1 MSDEKTSV
9 EKLATGQLEGL
20 IIPAPPEASF
30 WWLWLVAGFL
40 FAMLAFAWFKQ
51 HNSPKAKARRELKHL
66 QSKITDEK
74 QAQNIATDIAVTLR
88 HGLNLTRL
96 DEFMPENIQW
106 RIYISEL
113 DSAIYA
119 DKLPSQVD
127 LLSLILKAQTW
138 LNKADV

>member
-1 MSDEKTSV
+1 MNDEKTSV
-9 EKLATGQLEGL
+9 EKLASGQLEGL
-20 IIPAPPEASF
+20 IIPEPPEASYV
-30 WWLWLVAGFL
+30 WIWIVVGLLL
-40 FAMLAFAWFKQ
+40 AMLAFVWIKKRS
-51 HNSPKAKARRELKHL
+51 SPKARTLRELKYL

-74 QAQNIATDIAVTLR
+74 QAQNIATDIAVSLR
-88 HGLNLTRL
+88 RGLNLTRL
-96 DEFMPENIQW
+96 DEFMPENTQW
-106 RIYISEL
+106 RDYLSEL

>member
-1 MSDEKTSV
+1 MTEKSSV

-20 IIPAPPEASF
+20 IIPEPPAVSF
-30 WWLWLVAGFL
+30 WWLWLIAALLVM
-40 FAMLAFAWFKQ
+40 MLALVWLKKR
-51 HNSPKAKARRELKHL
+51 NSPKAKAQRELKSL

-74 QAQNIATDIAVTLR
+74 QAQHIATDIAVSLR
-88 HGLNLTRL
+88 HGLSLTRL

-106 RIYISEL
+106 RNYLSEL

-138 LNKADV
+138 LNKADA

>member
-1 MSDEKTSV
+1 MNDEKTSV

-20 IIPAPPEASF
+20 ILTAPTEASF
-30 WWLWLVAGFL
+30 WWLWLIAGL
-40 FAMLAFAWFKQ
+40 LVIMLALVWLKKR
-51 HNSPKAKARRELKHL
+51 NSPKAKAQRELKYL

-74 QAQNIATDIAVTLR
+74 QAQHIATDIAVSLS
-88 HGLNLTRL
+88 HGLSLAQL

-106 RIYISEL
+106 RNYLSEL
-113 DSAIYA
+113 NSAICA

-138 LNKADV
+138 LNKADA

>member
-1 MSDEKTSV
+1 MNDEKTSV
-9 EKLATGQLEGL
+9 EKLANGQLEGL
-20 IIPAPPEASF
+20 ILPAPPETSF
-30 WWLWLVAGFL
+30 WWLWLIVGVFL
-40 FAMLAFAWFKQ
+40 AILAFAWFKKR
-51 HNSPKAKARRELKHL
+51 NSPKAKALRELKNL
-66 QSKITDEK
+66 QAKITDEK
-74 QAQNIATDIAVTLR
+74 QAKSIATDIAVSLR

-106 RIYISEL
+106 RNYLSDL